1 MGEAQICNS
10 TNIHQAMNP
19 NLQVHNENPV
29 SAYPLAKLFLASVAL
44 ILIVTSLAKVI
55 SAFGRAALLETPD
68 PLLSLSY
75 RNLMMFAAAAE
86 LLVLSMLI
94 SKCSVLTKVISVSWV
109 ACVFAAY
116 RAAAWLVGAD
126 DFCPCLGGLAD
137 AIRLSPSAASK
148 VLTGTLIYMIMGSLA
163 ILPREWKA
171 ERLTSPNATTTS
183 PAL

>member
-1 MGEAQICNS
+1 MNS
-10 TNIHQAMNP
+10 KSEV
-19 NLQVHNENPV
+19 LNENPG
-29 SAYPLAKLFLASVAL
+29 SKYSLAKLFLLSVAV
-44 ILIVTSLAKVI
+44 ILLTTSLAKVI
-55 SAFGRAALLETPD
+55 SSFGRAPLLETPD

-94 SKCSVLTKVISVSWV
+94 SKCSVLTKVLTVSWV

-116 RAAAWLVGAD
+116 RAAAWLVGSD

-137 AIRLSPSAASK
+137 AIGLSPSAASK
-148 VLTGTLIYMIMGSLA
+148 VLTGTLIYMIVGSLA

-171 ERLTSPNATTTS
+171 ERLTSPNATTIS
-183 PAL
+183 PVL